1 MGGPPGGVV
10 EWCGPAG
17 GVRCGDLAA
26 QICTAHTIQITYV
39 IRTIYW
45 NVSMGRKVRKTLNID
60 AIKLKRV
67 QGFLGV
73 DTETEAIDR
82 MLEDYDFERTLTDL
96 LKSGGNAFRGYRS
109 PLARRP
115 GK

>member
-1 MGGPPGGVV
+1 MVKPSRDGYGQSRLLMLR
-10 EWCGPAG
+10 WS
-17 GVRCGDLAA
+17 
-26 QICTAHTIQITYV
+26 
-39 IRTIYW
+39 
-45 NVSMGRKVRKTLNID
+45 N

-96 LKSGGNAFRGYRS
+96 LKSGRDAFRGSR
-109 PLARRP
+109 AGRW
-115 GK
+115 